1 MADSIPGVGNIKEI
15 KEQAFALN
23 VGDIASAKVRNRFY
37 LFKRVEKQEAG
48 EPDKGQVK
56 RIIKRIKQE
65 KSRRMF
71 QEWVDNLKVQADIM
85 IDKSLM

>member
-15 KEQAFALN
+15 KEKAFALN
-23 VGDIASAKVRNRFY
+23 VGDTASVKVRNRFY

-48 EPDKGQVK
+48 EPDKDQVK
-56 RIIKRIKQE
+56 RIITRIKQE

-71 QEWVDNLKVQADIM
+71 QEWVDNLKARADIM
-85 IDKSLM
+85 IDKTLM